1 MKPNASRSNPLPL
14 GVHVRRL
21 VLGLAALLLM
31 VPSLPVLADSA
42 PPGEGRDYQRIDPP
56 QPIETPGKVE
66 VIFFFGYWCP
76 HCNEFDPGFL
86 DWSKKQAADVAIR
99 HVPIAFAAWQEP
111 LQRLFYVLESLGK
124 ETELHSKVF
133 AAIHVDHNPLNT
145 LELQTQFV
153 QNNGIDPKKYTDLYN
168 SFSIQTRVRRATQM
182 AQNYGVDGIPF
193 VTVDGKYHLGE
204 QANTFAVLD
213 SLVANERKV
222 LTAGKP

>member
-1 MKPNASRSNPLPL
+1 MKPTASRSNPLPL

-111 LQRLFYVLESLGK
+111 LQRLFYV
-124 ETELHSKVF
+124 
-133 AAIHVDHNPLNT
+133 DHNPLNT

-153 QNNGIDPKKYTDLYN
+153 QKNGIDPKKYTDLYN

-193 VTVDGKYHLGE
+193 VAVDGKYHLGE